1 MDELLRNIAPHA
13 EIAQH
18 FYQTFLLSLVQ
29 DLMVIMTDRQHK
41 SGFKSQAAVLMRLFH
56 LVQTGEVTVPL
67 FDLQQ
72 YPGIDNV
79 TYMKEFVGNLVLEA
93 FPNLG
98 KSHVVAFVL
107 GLFDVSMDLN
117 GFKQHLRDFLVQ
129 IKEFSGDDNG
139 DLFIDE
145 REATL
150 ELERQ
155 ESYRYRA
162 SVPGL
167 LQPSEFELQTTDY
180 DVDGI

>member
-1 MDELLRNIAPHA
+1 
-13 EIAQH
+13 
-18 FYQTFLLSLVQ
+18 
-29 DLMVIMTDRQHK
+29 
-41 SGFKSQAAVLMRLFH
+41 VLMRLFH
-56 LVQTGEVTVPL
+56 LVQTGEVVVPL
-67 FDLQQ
+67 FDTNQ

-79 TYMKEFVGNLVLEA
+79 TYLKEYVGNFIMKA

-98 KSHVVAFVL
+98 KTQVISFVF

-129 IKEFSGDDNG
+129 IKEFSEEGNG

-150 ELERQ
+150 ERERQ
-155 ESYRYRA
+155 EAYDYRA

-167 LQPSEFELQTTDY
+167 LQPSEFELQPDY
-180 DVDGI
+180 DL